1 MNRCVIIGGAP
12 INDYDRIKKLLCEDD
27 FYIACDS
34 GLKHTKTLCISPDL
48 IIGDFDSYEKP
59 NTDTETITLP
69 REKDDTDSFFAVKEA
84 LKRGFDDFLI
94 IGVIGKRLDHSLGNI
109 SALLYLDSLGKK
121 ASIADDYSVMEI
133 VSSTPAF
140 VTDEYPYFSLLA
152 VDGDASGITV
162 KNAKF
167 PLENAKI
174 TAGYQYG
181 ISNEAINGKTAE
193 ISIKE
198 GRLLLVKVINE

>member
-1 MNRCVIIGGAP
+1 MRKCVIIGGGEITA
-12 INDYDRIKKLLCEDD
+12 YAEIKKLICEND
-27 FYIACDS
+27 YIICCDS
-34 GLKHTKTLCISPDL
+34 GCLHAKAMGLVPSL
-48 IIGDFDSYEKP
+48 IVGDFDSMARPE
-59 NTDTETITLP
+59 TAVETIVLP
-69 REKDDTDSFFAVKEA
+69 CEKDDTDSFFAVKEA

-109 SALLYLDSLGKK
+109 SVLLYLHKLGKK

-133 VSSTPAF
+133 ISGHAEAE
-140 VTDEYPYFSLLA
+140 DCYPYFSLLA

-181 ISNEAINGKTAE
+181 ISNEAIKGKTAE

>member
-12 INDYDRIKKLLCEDD
+12 INDYDRIKKLLREDD

-34 GLKHTKTLCISPDL
+34 GLKHTKMLCISPDL

-59 NTDTETITLP
+59 DTDTETIILP

-109 SALLYLDSLGKK
+109 SVLLYLHKLGKK

-133 VSSTPAF
+133 ISGYAEAE
-140 VTDEYPYFSLLA
+140 DCYPYFSLLA

-181 ISNEAINGKTAE
+181 ISNEAIKGKTAE